1 MRLNL
6 KVSVFTALFSI
17 GVSGLGAPKWSQT
30 GRIDK
35 EYPAEYGL
43 RDVIIERAD
52 PSLCP
57 QFFVYTGRAV
67 PAENSGR
74 KTIIWRAAGD
84 IVLSPGHS
92 LIGVFSP
99 GAAPTR
105 TDEPQRY
112 DFRVFDSGGQV
123 IFNLSGMLLNIAERP
138 FCFLTDSK
146 LALITCSY
154 WGDELQFYDRQ
165 GQLLNERHFLQ
176 EGTLSLINP
185 KGIFDESG
193 HLFFFNLSRARAEEE
208 KVGPDLFM
216 FSANGARIW
225 QYQLPLKSTG
235 ALGLSPSGKIA
246 AVSGTVINPKPPQ
259 PAFQTILF
267 DSLGNILNS
276 FPVAFRHCDFDRD
289 EKWLLLGGHYKAS
302 LVSLIKKSIYL
313 ELTPGSGQ
321 RVITD
326 CALLADNRILILT
339 GLESSRNGAT
349 LYDDP
354 EILIYSPEGQL
365 IFRHIFESDYT
376 YSGNLILNDTR
387 DRFGITLQNRFVVF
401 GVNP

>member
-17 GVSGLGAPKWSQT
+17 GLLGAGTQLWAQT
-30 GRIDK
+30 GRIEK

-57 QFFVYTGRAV
+57 QYFVYAGRAV
-67 PAENSGR
+67 PVDDSGR
-74 KTIIWRAAGD
+74 KTIIWHTSEDLLLA
-84 IVLSPGHS
+84 PGRN
-92 LIGVFSP
+92 LTGVFSP

-105 TDEPQRY
+105 ADEPQLY
-112 DFRVFDSGGQV
+112 DFRVFDSGGQE
-123 IFNLSGMLLNIAERP
+123 IFKLSGMLLNISERP
-138 FCFLTDSK
+138 FYFLTDSK
-146 LALITCSY
+146 LAIITCSY
-154 WGDELQFYDRQ
+154 WGDELHFYDRR

-185 KGIFDESG
+185 KGVFDESG
-193 HLFFFNLSRARAEEE
+193 HLFLFNLSRAREEEE

-225 QYQLPLKSTG
+225 QYQLPLKSTD
-235 ALGLSPSGKIA
+235 AIGLSPSGKIA
-246 AVSGTVINPKPPQ
+246 AVSGTIINPKPPQ
-259 PAFQTILF
+259 PTFQTILF

-276 FPVAFRHCDFDRD
+276 FPVIFRCCDFDRND
-289 EKWLLLGGHYKAS
+289 QWLLLGGNYKAS
-302 LVSLIKKSIYL
+302 LISLIKKSIYL

-326 CALLADNRILILT
+326 CALLTGNRILILT
-339 GLESSRNGAT
+339 GLESSRNGES

-354 EILIYSPEGQL
+354 GILIYSPEGQL
-365 IFRHIFESDYT
+365 LFRQIFESDYT
-376 YSGNLILNDTR
+376 FCGNLILNDTR